1 MKIIVW
7 IQSPDIR
14 RYEEQDGYCSP
25 VTEHDLAVN
34 GPVEPKNYAE
44 EMLLN

>member
-1 MKIIVW
+1 M
-7 IQSPDIR
+7 QLSLNASDIR

-34 GPVEPKNYAE
+34 GPVEPENYAE
-44 EMLLN
+44 ETLLN